1 MAQFFAIHSDDPQ
14 VRLIQRAADVIRQG
28 GVVVLPTDSGY
39 ALGCAL
45 ENKRGVDVMRQIR
58 RLDNKHNFTL
68 LCRDLSEIA
77 LYARVENQVYRLLK
91 AHTPGAYTFIL
102 GATRE
107 VPRRLLHPKR
117 KQIGIRVPDNRIALD
132 LLENVGEPL
141 MTSTLMLPGES
152 LPMTDPHEINIV
164 LGHQLDLI
172 IDGGFCGF
180 EGTTVVDLIH
190 ELPMVTRQGAGDASA
205 FSELA

>member
-1 MAQFFAIHSDDPQ
+1 VAQFFAIHSDNPQ
-14 VRLIQRAADVIRQG
+14 VRLIQQAADVIRQG

-45 ENKRGVDVMRQIR
+45 ENKRGVDVIRQIR
-58 RLDNKHNFTL
+58 RLDDKHNFTL

-77 LYARVENQVYRLLK
+77 LYARVENQEYRLLK

-102 GATRE
+102 EATRE

-117 KQIGIRVPDNRIALD
+117 RQIGIRVPDNRIALD

-152 LPMTDPHEINIV
+152 LPMTDPYEINAV
-164 LGHQLDLI
+164 LGHQLDLV

-180 EGTTVVDLIH
+180 EGTTVIDLTQ

>member
-1 MAQFFAIHSDDPQ
+1 MAKFFAIHPENPQ
-14 VRLIQRAADVIRQG
+14 ERLIQQSADTIRQG
-28 GVVVLPTDSGY
+28 GVVVFPTDSGY

-45 ENKRGVDVMRQIR
+45 ENKRGVDVIRQIR
-58 RLDNKHNFTL
+58 RLDDKHNFTL
-68 LCRDLSEIA
+68 LCRDLSEISV
-77 LYARVENQVYRLLK
+77 YARVENQEYRLLK
-91 AHTPGAYTFIL
+91 SHTPGAYTFIL
-102 GATRE
+102 EASRE

-117 KQIGIRVPDNRIALD
+117 KQIGIRIPDNRIALD

-141 MTSTLMLPGES
+141 MTSTLMLPGED
-152 LPMTDPHEINIV
+152 LPMTDPYEINEV

-180 EGTTVVDLIH
+180 EGTTVIDLTQDIP
-190 ELPMVTRQGAGDASA
+190 LVTRQGAGDASA

>member
-1 MAQFFAIHSDDPQ
+1 MAQFFAIHPDNPQ
-14 VRLIQRAADVIRQG
+14 IRLIQQATDLIRGG

-45 ENKRGVDVMRQIR
+45 ENKRGVTVIRQIR
-58 RLDNKHNFTL
+58 RLDDKHNFTL
-68 LCRDLSEIA
+68 LCRDLSEISV
-77 LYARVENQVYRLLK
+77 YARVENQEYRLLK
-91 AHTPGAYTFIL
+91 SHTPGAYTFIL
-102 GATRE
+102 EATRE

-117 KQIGIRVPDNRIALD
+117 KQIGIRVPDNTIALD

-141 MTSTLMLPGES
+141 MTSTLMLPAED
-152 LPMTDPHEINIV
+152 LPMTDPYEINEV
-164 LGHQLDLI
+164 LGHQLDLV

-180 EGTTVVDLIH
+180 EGTTVIDLTQDVP
-190 ELPMVTRQGAGDASA
+190 LVTRQGAGDTSA